1 MVDDRCR
8 DLVRAAGLRGGA
20 RVRTPFVP
28 YRTETPARGNKA
40 VCPPRVLLMKWPSK
54 GRGRASRPGGEFQG
68 PPTPRHSCLLTWHL
82 PCARPPCATPD
93 PPGIPRGGGTLA
105 RQCSR
110 RRLTRGSE
118 AGRGRSPGPGGP
130 SPASAAALTKCH
142 DVPRAP
148 PAPWSSF
155 SGPGGSRPRLGSVPT
170 PPLPPRPPILSG
182 RLPLPHQAPPLV
194 ATCHLQSGWL
204 TVV

>member
-1 MVDDRCR
+1 MRLGVVDDRCR

-118 AGRGRSPGPGGP
+118 AGRGRTPGPGGP
-130 SPASAAALTKCH
+130 HPPVQQRSPSVTMSPGPRQPLGPRSAAQGAPGPVSALSPHRLC
-142 DVPRAP
+142 P
-148 PAPWSSF
+148 PAPRF
-155 SGPGGSRPRLGSVPT
+155 CPGASLSHT
-170 PPLPPRPPILSG
+170 RPPHS
-182 RLPLPHQAPPLV
+182 
-194 ATCHLQSGWL
+194 
-204 TVV
+204 